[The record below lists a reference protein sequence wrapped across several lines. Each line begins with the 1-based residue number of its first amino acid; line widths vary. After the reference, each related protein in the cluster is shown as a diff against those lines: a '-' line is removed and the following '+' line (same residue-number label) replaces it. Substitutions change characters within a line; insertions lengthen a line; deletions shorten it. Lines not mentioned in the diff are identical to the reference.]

1 MIIPPRLLFLA
12 ATGRNGRP
20 MDFTSRD
27 ALPILDL
34 QERGEI

>member
-12 ATGRNGRP
+12 VTGRDGRP

-34 QERGEI
+34 RKREET